1 MPDDAPRHID
11 LLREGDVASLLHP
24 FTNAVAHA
32 QTGPDV
38 IVRGEGCRV
47 FDHAGNAYI
56 DGMSGMWSV
65 GLGYSEDRLIE
76 AAVRQ
81 FRELPFFHI
90 FSGKSH
96 PAAIA
101 LAEALLAM
109 LPVPMSKVFFT
120 NSGSEAV
127 DSAIKLAWYHWAER
141 GQPGRRK
148 IISRHRAY
156 HGANIGSASATGLP
170 FMHGGFGGPADGF
183 LHVGCPHHYRFAHP
197 GEDERAFS
205 ARLAAELD
213 DTIVREGPETVAA
226 FIAEPVMGAGGV
238 IVPPEGYIAAISAV
252 LDRYGILLIADE
264 VICGFGR
271 TGCMFGTE
279 TVGMRPDIMTFA
291 KQLSSS
297 YVPIG
302 AVAVSE
308 RVYEPVKVASG
319 KRGALGL
326 GYTTSGHPVAT
337 AVAAEALKLYV
348 ERDVVGQVRRTGP
361 GFQAR
366 LRALSSHPLV
376 GEVRGVGL
384 IAAVELVADK
394 PSKLLFDPVGKV
406 AAFVMRR
413 AWEHGL
419 IVRALPQSDALSFC
433 PPLFCTEAELDEIVD
448 KFERSLEGAEEYAAS
463 LVPA

>member
-1 MPDDAPRHID
+1 MPPEALAEAD
-11 LLREGDVASLLHP
+11 LLRERDIASLLHP

-32 QTGPDV
+32 QSGPDL
-38 IVRGEGCRV
+38 ILRGEGCRV

-65 GLGYSEDRLIE
+65 GLGYSEERLVE

-81 FRELPFFHI
+81 MRALPFFHL
-90 FSGKSH
+90 FAGKSH

-101 LAEALLAM
+101 LADKLLGM
-109 LPVPMSKVFFT
+109 LPVPMSKAFFV

-127 DSAIKLAWYHWAER
+127 DCAIKLAWYYWAER
-141 GQPGRRK
+141 EEPARRK
-148 IISRHRAY
+148 VIARQRAY
-156 HGANIGSASATGLP
+156 HGASIGSASATGLP

-183 LHVGCPHHYRFAHP
+183 LHVSCPHHWRLAQP
-197 GEDERAFS
+197 GEDEPAFS
-205 ARLAAELD
+205 ARLAAELEA
-213 DTIVREGPETVAA
+213 TILREGAGTIAA

-238 IVPPEGYIAAISAV
+238 IVPPEGYFSAIQEV
-252 LDRYGILLIADE
+252 LERHDILLIADE

-271 TGCMFGTE
+271 TGRMFGSE

-297 YVPIG
+297 YMPIG
-302 AVAVSE
+302 AVALSE
-308 RVYEPVKVASG
+308 AVYEPVKAASG

-326 GYTTSGHPVAT
+326 GFTNSGHPVAA
-337 AVAAEALKLYV
+337 AVALEALRIYE
-348 ERDVVGQVRRTGP
+348 ERDVVGHVARTGP
-361 GFQAR
+361 RFLER
-366 LRALSSHPLV
+366 LRALAAHPLV

-394 PSKLLFDPVGKV
+394 ETRRLFDPVGKV
-406 AAFVMRR
+406 AAHVMRH
-413 AWEHGL
+413 AWENGL
-419 IVRALPQSDALSFC
+419 ILRALPQSDALSFC

-448 KFERSLEGAEEYAAS
+448 KFALALAGAEAFAAS
-463 LVPA
+463 LQG